1 MKNIILVSILLF
13 GKIAFAA
20 SMIDEG
26 LKYYKQ
32 KNFRQ
37 AALIF
42 YKASYGSKATP
53 KDKLA
58 AKYYL
63 GLTLNKMRL
72 YQIASFPLVSAGQGN
87 NLSVST
93 KSFEQIVK
101 ASDALDDKS
110 LLYYSLKKTKVEDL
124 AEIGK
129 ELFYNRLADMYIDDN
144 NLDQGLAE
152 ANKVLSINPE
162 NEEALYLKGLAYIK
176 KNNPAE
182 AIINYEKLYKKF
194 IDKPVT
200 SAKKAEA
207 TMALARAHYNAKHW
221 AEAVSFYREIP
232 KDNDVYR
239 QAQIELTWA
248 LFRSAQFRS
257 ALSVV
262 QSLNTPYYENFYNPE
277 ALVLRSLILLFI
289 CQTEDLE
296 KSIQLFQKNYL
307 STLNVL
313 NVWNGSNYSAAENF
327 KEVEQTLTQLK
338 KIQGGNLPTFKGR
351 LPFFVLRSILEEPD
365 IKLKISYLNK
375 IKVEKRNLNVLFQ
388 GQTPFLKFGT
398 KIIDARIK
406 NISNEIGEMIK
417 SQLQEKEAE
426 LSEFASQFE
435 FINYE
440 LLNLKKEQAK
450 KKVMASADSPVAQQ
464 INKDDKREF
473 YIQNGYQY
481 YPFQGEF
488 WRDEIGNFQYVGV
501 NRCE

>member
-1 MKNIILVSILLF
+1 
-13 GKIAFAA
+13 
-20 SMIDEG
+20 
-26 LKYYKQ
+26 
-32 KNFRQ
+32 
-37 AALIF
+37 
-42 YKASYGSKATP
+42 
-53 KDKLA
+53 
-58 AKYYL
+58 
-63 GLTLNKMRL
+63 
-72 YQIASFPLVSAGQGN
+72 
-87 NLSVST
+87 
-93 KSFEQIVK
+93 
-101 ASDALDDKS
+101 
-110 LLYYSLKKTKVEDL
+110 
-124 AEIGK
+124 
-129 ELFYNRLADMYIDDN
+129 
-144 NLDQGLAE
+144 
-152 ANKVLSINPE
+152 
-162 NEEALYLKGLAYIK
+162 
-176 KNNPAE
+176 
-182 AIINYEKLYKKF
+182 
-194 IDKPVT
+194 
-200 SAKKAEA
+200 
-207 TMALARAHYNAKHW
+207 MALARAHYNAKHW